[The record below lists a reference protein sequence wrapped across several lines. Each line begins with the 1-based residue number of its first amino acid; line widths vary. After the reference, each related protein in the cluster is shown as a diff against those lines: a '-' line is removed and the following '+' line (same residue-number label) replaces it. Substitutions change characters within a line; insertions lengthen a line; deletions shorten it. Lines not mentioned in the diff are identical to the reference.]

1 MPSPD
6 SDHTVVAVPDLVR
19 RVVEVMTHAGL
30 SAADAETVA
39 RSLVDAD
46 LRGTHSHGVGRAD
59 IYVERVRRGGNV
71 AAGAP
76 AVVVDAPAA
85 AVLDGRD
92 LLSQVPSA
100 AAIALAGAKAAE
112 AGCAVVVV
120 RGGSHFGAAGYW
132 ARQLAEAGFVGVAST
147 NTTPLMAAWGGATA
161 AIGTNPL
168 AVAFPSAELPPVVVD
183 IATSETTWGKLINAA
198 AAGKPIPHGWA
209 LDGEGRPTT
218 DAAVAVEARRL
229 LPFGRHKGWALAVG
243 VELLAGALATAN
255 CLAMVGDMYGEPDV
269 PMRTGHVFIAIDPQR
284 LRPDGSSFAAE
295 VTRLQREINAL
306 PPAAGGERVLWPGQI
321 EAELAAERRTA
332 GVPLPAAIVES
343 LAGLEPHPSGP
354 IA

>member
-1 MPSPD
+1 MPDTEHPI
-6 SDHTVVAVPDLVR
+6 VAVPELTQ

-30 SAADAETVA
+30 SPEHAATVA
-39 RSLVDAD
+39 HSLVDAD

-59 IYVERVRRGGNV
+59 IYVERLRQGGNV
-71 AAGAP
+71 AGGDP
-76 AVVVDAPAA
+76 EVLVDAPAA

-92 LLSQVPSA
+92 LLSQIPSA
-100 AAIALAGAKAAE
+100 AAVALAAAKARD
-112 AGCAVVVV
+112 AGCATVVV

-132 ARQLAEAGFVGVAST
+132 ARRLAEDGLVAIAST
-147 NTTPLMAAWGGATA
+147 NTTPLMAPWGGTTA

-183 IATSETTWGKLINAA
+183 VATSETTWGKLINAA
-198 AAGKPIPHGWA
+198 AAGEPIPHGWA

-218 DAAVAVEARRL
+218 DAAAAVEARRL

-243 VELLAGALATAN
+243 VELLAGALASAN
-255 CLAMVGDMYGEPDV
+255 CLATVGDMYGEPDV
-269 PMRTGHVFIAIDPQR
+269 PMRTGHVFVAIDPQR

-295 VTRLQREINAL
+295 VTRLQRDINAL
-306 PPAAGGERVLWPGQI
+306 PATGDGRVLWPGQL
-321 EAELAAERRTA
+321 EAELAEARRA
-332 GVPLPAAIVES
+332 SGGVPLPAAIVDTLTALPPS
-343 LAGLEPHPSGP
+343 RTLA